1 MFQVSFSTV
10 KRGNEM
16 KNKRQ
21 EKIVSLIT
29 RYEIETQEE
38 LIGMLYK
45 EGFQVTQAT
54 VSRDI
59 RELKLTK
66 VLTGRGSYRYTV
78 STKSDNVPSIK
89 FNRALVNSIVGVD
102 YALNNI
108 VIKTYPGL
116 ATAVATGLDSIDS
129 NDILGCVAGDDTIIM
144 VVKTEDAAK
153 DISARI
159 HALLDSV

>member
-1 MFQVSFSTV
+1 
-10 KRGNEM
+10 M

-21 EKIVSLIT
+21 EKIISLINK
-29 RYEIETQEE
+29 YEIETQEE
-38 LIGMLYK
+38 LIGMLCK

-66 VLTGRGSYRYTV
+66 VLTGKGSYRYTIP
-78 STKSDNVPSIK
+78 SNNDSVPFIK
-89 FNRALVNSIVGVD
+89 FNKALANSIVSVD

-116 ATAVATGLDSIDS
+116 ATAVATGLDSIES
-129 NDILGCVAGDDTIIM
+129 EDILGCVAGDDTIIM
-144 VVKTEDAAK
+144 VVKSENAANHL
-153 DISARI
+153 SARI

>member
-1 MFQVSFSTV
+1 
-10 KRGNEM
+10 M

-21 EKIVSLIT
+21 EAIVALIT

-38 LIGMLYK
+38 LIGMLCK
-45 EGFQVTQAT
+45 EGFPVTQAT

-78 STKSDNVPSIK
+78 PSKSDGISPIK
-89 FNRALVNSIVGVD
+89 FNRALINSIIGVE

-108 VIKTYPGL
+108 VVKTYPGL
-116 ATAVATGLDSIDS
+116 ATAVATGLDSIDA
-129 NDILGCVAGDDTIIM
+129 NEILGCVAGDDTIIM
-144 VVKTEDAAK
+144 VVRSEDAAK

-159 HALLDSV
+159 HALLNSV

>member
-1 MFQVSFSTV
+1 
-10 KRGNEM
+10 M

-38 LIGMLYK
+38 LIGMLCK

-78 STKSDNVPSIK
+78 ASKNDNAPSIK
-89 FNRALVNSIVGVD
+89 FNRALVNSIISVD
-102 YALNNI
+102 YAINNI

-144 VVKTEDAAK
+144 VVRSEESAK
-153 DISARI
+153 DLSARI

>member
-1 MFQVSFSTV
+1 
-10 KRGNEM
+10 M
-16 KNKRQ
+16 KNMRQ
-21 EKIVSLIT
+21 EKIIALIT
-29 RYEIETQEE
+29 RYEIETQED
-38 LIGMLYK
+38 LIGMLRK

-78 STKSDNVPSIK
+78 PAQNDALPSIK

-102 YALNNI
+102 YAINNI

-129 NDILGCVAGDDTIIM
+129 NDILGCVAGDDAIIM
-144 VVKTEDAAK
+144 VVRSEAAAK
-153 DISARI
+153 DLSARI
-159 HALLDSV
+159 HALLDTI

>member
-1 MFQVSFSTV
+1 
-10 KRGNEM
+10 M
-16 KNKRQ
+16 KNKRH
-21 EKIVSLIT
+21 EKILDIISQTNTVTQADIT
-29 RYEIETQEE
+29 KKLTES
-38 LIGMLYK
+38 
-45 EGFQVTQAT
+45 GFKVTQAT

-78 STKSDNVPSIK
+78 PAQNDALPSIK
-89 FNRALVNSIVGVD
+89 FNRALVSSIVGVD
-102 YALNNI
+102 YAINNI

-144 VVKTEDAAK
+144 VVRSEAAAK

-159 HALLDSV
+159 HALLDTV

>member
-1 MFQVSFSTV
+1 
-10 KRGNEM
+10 M
-16 KNKRQ
+16 KNLRQ
-21 EKIVSLIT
+21 EKIVALIT
-29 RYEIETQEE
+29 RYEIETQED
-38 LIGMLYK
+38 LIGMLRK

-78 STKSDNVPSIK
+78 PTSNDAIPSFK
-89 FNRALVNSIVGVD
+89 FNRALVSSIIGVD

-108 VIKTYPGL
+108 VVKTYPGL

-144 VVKTEDAAK
+144 VVRSEDAAK
-153 DISARI
+153 DISTRI
-159 HALLDSV
+159 HALLDTV

>member
-1 MFQVSFSTV
+1 
-10 KRGNEM
+10 M

-21 EKIVSLIT
+21 EKIISLIT

-38 LIGMLYK
+38 LIGMLFK
-45 EGFQVTQAT
+45 EGFRVTQAT

-78 STKSDNVPSIK
+78 SSKNESSPSIK
-89 FNRALVNSIVGVD
+89 FNRALVNSIISVD
-102 YALNNI
+102 YAINNI

-116 ATAVATGLDSIDS
+116 ATAVATGLDSIES
-129 NDILGCVAGDDTIIM
+129 SDILGCVAGDDTIIM
-144 VVKTEDAAK
+144 VVRSEEAAK
-153 DISARI
+153 DLSARI

>member
-1 MFQVSFSTV
+1 
-10 KRGNEM
+10 M

-21 EKIVSLIT
+21 EKIISLIT

-78 STKSDNVPSIK
+78 SSNNDNGPSIK
-89 FNRALVNSIVGVD
+89 FNRALINSIINVD
-102 YALNNI
+102 FALNNI

-144 VVKTEDAAK
+144 VVKTEHAAK

-159 HALLDSV
+159 HALLDTI

>member
-1 MFQVSFSTV
+1 
-10 KRGNEM
+10 M
-16 KNKRQ
+16 KSRRQ
-21 EKIVSLIT
+21 EKIINLVT
-29 RYEIETQEE
+29 RYEIDTQEE
-38 LIGMLYK
+38 LIGMLRR
-45 EGFQVTQAT
+45 EGYDVTQAT

-78 STKSDNVPSIK
+78 SSKNESVPSIK
-89 FNRALVNSIVGVD
+89 FNRALVNSILSVE
-102 YALNNI
+102 YAINNI

-129 NDILGCVAGDDTIIM
+129 TDILGCVAGDDTIIM
-144 VVKTEDAAK
+144 VVKSENAAK
-153 DISARI
+153 DISTRI

>member
-1 MFQVSFSTV
+1 M
-10 KRGNEM
+10 KRQGIEM

-21 EKIVSLIT
+21 EKIISLIT

-38 LIGMLYK
+38 LIGMLNR
-45 EGFQVTQAT
+45 EGFSVTQAT

-78 STKSDNVPSIK
+78 PAKNESSNAIK

-102 YALNNI
+102 YAVNNI

-116 ATAVATGLDSIDS
+116 ATAVATGLDSIDAS
-129 NDILGCVAGDDTIIM
+129 DILGCVAGDDTIIM
-144 VVKTEDAAK
+144 VVRSEESAK
-153 DISARI
+153 DLSARI

>member
-1 MFQVSFSTV
+1 
-10 KRGNEM
+10 M

-21 EKIVSLIT
+21 EKIISLISK
-29 RYEIETQEE
+29 YEIETQEE
-38 LIGMLYK
+38 LIGMLCK

-66 VLTGRGSYRYTV
+66 VLTGKGSYRYTV
-78 STKSDNVPSIK
+78 PTNNDSVPLIK
-89 FNRALVNSIVGVD
+89 FNKALANSIVSVG

-116 ATAVATGLDSIDS
+116 ATAVATGLDSIESD
-129 NDILGCVAGDDTIIM
+129 DILGCVAGDDTIIM
-144 VVKTEDAAK
+144 VVKSEAAAGHL
-153 DISARI
+153 SARI

>member
-1 MFQVSFSTV
+1 
-10 KRGNEM
+10 M

-21 EKIVSLIT
+21 EKIISLIT

-38 LIGMLYK
+38 LIGMLYR

-78 STKSDNVPSIK
+78 PSNNDNGPAIK
-89 FNRALVNSIVGVD
+89 FNRALINSIINVD

-116 ATAVATGLDSIDS
+116 ATAVATGIDSIDS

-144 VVKTEDAAK
+144 VVKSESSAK

-159 HALLDSV
+159 HALLDTI

>member
-1 MFQVSFSTV
+1 
-10 KRGNEM
+10 M

-21 EKIVSLIT
+21 EKIISLIT

-66 VLTGRGSYRYTV
+66 VLSGRGSYRYTV
-78 STKSDNVPSIK
+78 PSSNENVPAIK
-89 FNRALVNSIVGVD
+89 FNRALINSIISVE
-102 YALNNI
+102 YAVNNI

-129 NDILGCVAGDDTIIM
+129 NDILGCVAGDDTII
-144 VVKTEDAAK
+144 VVTRDDDIAK
-153 DISARI
+153 AMELTLRN
-159 HALLDSV
+159 AFNN

>member
-1 MFQVSFSTV
+1 
-10 KRGNEM
+10 M
-16 KNKRQ
+16 KNLRQ
-21 EKIVSLIT
+21 EKIIALIS
-29 RYEIETQEE
+29 RYEIETQED
-38 LIGMLYK
+38 LIGMLRK

-54 VSRDI
+54 ISRDI

-78 STKSDNVPSIK
+78 PTPSDPLPTIK
-89 FNRALVNSIVGVD
+89 FNRALANSIIGVD

-108 VIKTYPGL
+108 VVKTYPGL

-144 VVKTEDAAK
+144 IVRTEAAAK
-153 DISARI
+153 DLSARL
-159 HALLDSV
+159 HALLDTI

>member
-1 MFQVSFSTV
+1 
-10 KRGNEM
+10 M

-21 EKIVSLIT
+21 EKIISLIT

-78 STKSDNVPSIK
+78 SSSNENGPSIK
-89 FNRALVNSIVGVD
+89 FNRALINSIISVD
-102 YALNNI
+102 YAINNI

-144 VVKTEDAAK
+144 VVKSENSAK
-153 DISARI
+153 NISTRI
-159 HALLDSV
+159 HALLDTI

>member
-1 MFQVSFSTV
+1 
-10 KRGNEM
+10 M

-21 EKIVSLIT
+21 EKIISLIT

-54 VSRDI
+54 VSRHI

-78 STKSDNVPSIK
+78 PSNNENGPAIK
-89 FNRALVNSIVGVD
+89 FNRALINSIVSVD
-102 YALNNI
+102 YAVNNI

-116 ATAVATGLDSIDS
+116 ATAVATGLDYIDS
-129 NDILGCVAGDDTIIM
+129 TEILGCVAGDDTIIM
-144 VVKTEDAAK
+144 VVKSELSAK
-153 DISARI
+153 EISTRI
-159 HALLDSV
+159 HALLDTI

>member
-1 MFQVSFSTV
+1 
-10 KRGNEM
+10 M

-21 EKIVSLIT
+21 EKIISLIT

-38 LIGMLYK
+38 LIDMLYK

-78 STKSDNVPSIK
+78 SSNNENGPSIK
-89 FNRALVNSIVGVD
+89 FNRALINSIISVD
-102 YALNNI
+102 YAINNI

-144 VVKTEDAAK
+144 VVKSENSAK
-153 DISARI
+153 DISTRI
-159 HALLDSV
+159 HALLDTI

>member
-1 MFQVSFSTV
+1 
-10 KRGNEM
+10 M

-21 EKIVSLIT
+21 EKIISLIT

-78 STKSDNVPSIK
+78 SSNNENGPSIK
-89 FNRALVNSIVGVD
+89 FNRALINSIISVD
-102 YALNNI
+102 YAINNI

-144 VVKTEDAAK
+144 VVKSENSAK
-153 DISARI
+153 DISTRI
-159 HALLDSV
+159 HALLDTI

>member
-1 MFQVSFSTV
+1 
-10 KRGNEM
+10 M
-16 KNKRQ
+16 KNKRH
-21 EKIVSLIT
+21 EKIISLIT

-38 LIGMLYK
+38 LIGMLCK
-45 EGFQVTQAT
+45 EGFAVTQAT

-78 STKSDNVPSIK
+78 SSKNENGPSIK
-89 FNRALVNSIVGVD
+89 FNRALVNSILKVD
-102 YALNNI
+102 YAMNNI

-129 NDILGCVAGDDTIIM
+129 TEILGCVAGDDTIIM
-144 VVKTEDAAK
+144 VVKNENAAK

>member
-1 MFQVSFSTV
+1 
-10 KRGNEM
+10 M

-21 EKIVSLIT
+21 EKIISLIT
-29 RYEIETQEE
+29 RYEIETQED
-38 LIGMLYK
+38 LIGMLFK

-78 STKSDNVPSIK
+78 SSKNESVPAIK
-89 FNRALVNSIVGVD
+89 FNRALVNSIISVD
-102 YALNNI
+102 YAINNI

-129 NDILGCVAGDDTIIM
+129 TDILGCVAGDDTIIM

-153 DISARI
+153 DLSARI

>member
-1 MFQVSFSTV
+1 
-10 KRGNEM
+10 
-16 KNKRQ
+16 
-21 EKIVSLIT
+21 
-29 RYEIETQEE
+29 
-38 LIGMLYK
+38 MLRK

-78 STKSDNVPSIK
+78 PAKNDSVQAIK
-89 FNRALVNSIVGVD
+89 FNRALVGSIIGVD
-102 YALNNI
+102 YAINNI

-129 NDILGCVAGDDTIIM
+129 NEILGCVAGDDTIMI
-144 VVKTEDAAK
+144 VVRNEKNAK
-153 DISARI
+153 NL
-159 HALLDSV
+159 ALKLKKYIK

>member
-1 MFQVSFSTV
+1 
-10 KRGNEM
+10 M

-21 EKIVSLIT
+21 EKIISLIT

-38 LIGMLYK
+38 LIGMLYR

-78 STKSDNVPSIK
+78 PSNNDNGPAIK
-89 FNRALVNSIVGVD
+89 FNRALINSIINVD

-144 VVKTEDAAK
+144 VVKSESSAK

-159 HALLDSV
+159 HALLDTI

>member
-1 MFQVSFSTV
+1 
-10 KRGNEM
+10 M

-78 STKSDNVPSIK
+78 PSSNENGPAIK
-89 FNRALVNSIVGVD
+89 FNRALINSIISVD
-102 YALNNI
+102 FAVNNI

-129 NDILGCVAGDDTIIM
+129 NEILGCVAGDDTIIM
-144 VVKTEDAAK
+144 VVKSEVAAK

-159 HALLDSV
+159 HALLDTI

>member
-1 MFQVSFSTV
+1 
-10 KRGNEM
+10 M

-21 EKIVSLIT
+21 DKIISLIT

-78 STKSDNVPSIK
+78 SSTNENSPAIK
-89 FNRALVNSIVGVD
+89 FNRALVNSIISVD
-102 YALNNI
+102 YAINNI

-129 NDILGCVAGDDTIIM
+129 NEILGCVAGDDTIIM
-144 VVKTEDAAK
+144 VVKTENAAQ
-153 DISARI
+153 DLSARI